1 MSLTEARS
9 SEIPAKSAH
18 VSHHWEGQFEK
29 NRTDASLWTN
39 NDIITRHIYRLISGG
54 SEEHWLSW
62 FLNHYL
68 QDGVVF
74 ERSLSVCCGDGAHEL
89 GIAHTGRVRFIHGF
103 DISEGAIAQAN
114 ASFEKAAIS
123 KGSYAF
129 EVADADDLQLD
140 DRFDLILS
148 TGALHHVTNL
158 EGLLARLSSMLEA
171 NGYFV
176 VLEYVGPN
184 RFQWTDTQISVINGI
199 LRQLD
204 PRYLKE
210 NTRIDLGRPSIP
222 DFMAIDPSEAVRSED
237 VLRLLP
243 EYFTIEYLRNF
254 NGTVMHPLYPLLD
267 ARLTNTGAP
276 DFDSL
281 VRIILWIED
290 FLIREKVLSSDF
302 AFVICRSKQR
312 REGLEAAQA
321 HLSPTAR
328 RFVGY
333 IDLFDQHAVA
343 GWAADMKTPTAP
355 LTVDVYIDDRLQ
367 ATLTAD
373 LFRQDLRDAG
383 YGDGRKGFSLPLV
396 SPTSSPSSARVRL
409 LVAGSDQVLATRL
422 WEARSEKGN

>member
-1 MSLTEARS
+1 MSQTEANS
-9 SEIPAKSAH
+9 SEIPAKSAR
-18 VSHHWEGQFEK
+18 VSHYWEGQFEK
-29 NRTDASLWTN
+29 NRSDASLWTN

-74 ERSLSVCCGDGAHEL
+74 EKSLSVCCGDGAHEL
-89 GIAHTGRVRFIHGF
+89 GIAQTGRVRFIRGF
-103 DISEGAIAQAN
+103 DISEGAIAQAD

-129 EVADADDLQLD
+129 EVADADDLQLE

-158 EGLLARLSSMLEA
+158 EGLLSRLSSMLTL

-184 RFQWTDTQISVINGI
+184 RFQWTDTQISVVNGI

-222 DFMAIDPSEAVRSED
+222 DFMAIDPSEAVRPED

-243 EYFTIEYLRNF
+243 DYFAIEYFRNF
-254 NGTVMHPLYPLLD
+254 NGTIMHPLYPLLD
-267 ARLTNTGAP
+267 GRLTNTDAP
-276 DFDSL
+276 DFDSI
-281 VRIILWIED
+281 VRMILWIED
-290 FLIREKVLSSDF
+290 YLIREKVLSSDF
-302 AFVICRSKQR
+302 AFAICRSKER
-312 REGLEAAQA
+312 GEGPGAAQA
-321 HLSPTAR
+321 HLSPARR
-328 RFVGY
+328 RFVGN
-333 IDLFDQHAVA
+333 IDLFDQHAIA
-343 GWAADMKTPTAP
+343 GWAADMNAP
-355 LTVDVYIDDRLQ
+355 SDPLSVDVYLDDRLQ

-373 LFRQDLRDAG
+373 GFRQDLKDAG

-396 SPTSSPSSARVRL
+396 SASSLLGASVRL
-409 LVAGSDQVLATRL
+409 LVAGSNQVLATRPGN
-422 WEARSEKGN
+422 ARSQPGS